1 MTHGACMTHRMTS
14 TVSVIISSHLLM
26 KTVQSSGVAHG
37 HRRAEEEEEEKNTTT
52 TRLIKMSNEAN
63 IMPNVRPP
71 K

>member
-37 HRRAEEEEEEKNTTT
+37 HRREEEEEEEEHNNNTPDKN
-52 TRLIKMSNEAN
+52 E
-63 IMPNVRPP
+63 
-71 K
+71 